1 MENVKFYSTK
11 ANANRAAK
19 AKFVEFTTVE
29 VEGKGWKILELEA
42 KPVAPV
48 VAEIGN
54 DVYAYNI
61 HGLLNCP
68 HHGCHLSNGIGE
80 HMGEVNGNYIKH
92 DKYQFKCLACNQEFG
107 PEILKP
113 LKGSKATH
121 VVTNFSTVERPC
133 KKVWWIAD
141 EMITANPN
149 VKRGAVLAECV
160 KQGIAFYT
168 ARTQYQQWLS
178 VRKEMAEREAQQAAK

>member
-19 AKFVEFTTVE
+19 AKFAEFTTVE
-29 VEGKGWKILELEA
+29 VEGQGWKILELEA
-42 KPVAPV
+42 KPVAPSV
-48 VAEIGN
+48 SEIGD

-68 HHGCHLSNGIGE
+68 HCGCHLSNGIGE
-80 HMGEVNGNYIKH
+80 HMDEVNGNYIKH
-92 DKYQFKCLACNQEFG
+92 DKYQFECLACNKEFG

-121 VVTNFSTVERPC
+121 TVANFSTVERPC

-141 EMITANPN
+141 EMITTNPK

-178 VRKEMAEREAQQAAK
+178 VRKEMAEREAQQATK